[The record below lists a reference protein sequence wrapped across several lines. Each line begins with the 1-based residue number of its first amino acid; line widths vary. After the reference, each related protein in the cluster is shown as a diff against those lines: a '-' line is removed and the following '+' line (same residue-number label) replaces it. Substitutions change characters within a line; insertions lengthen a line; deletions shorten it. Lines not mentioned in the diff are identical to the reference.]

1 MKVAE
6 LFVEL
11 GFAVKG
17 EDKLKGFEASLISA
31 AAAAKSLVA
40 ELTTLAGLKPPQQ
53 VAAAPTAAQQ
63 VAAAPTTAQP
73 VAAPSGVLPPILA
86 PQTAIPPSTAASP
99 GAAINQSLKSFGV
112 FAKQLLG
119 LGSLAVILRQLGSA
133 LVDMTKSTIKT
144 SFATDKFGKAT
155 GLSREELLK
164 WQYAAGKSDVSPESI
179 RDNLSNL
186 AQRAFEM
193 RYLGQHQEAA
203 SLLTGWGLDMQLS
216 PDKLLEQFG
225 KRFANS
231 SLNEALMI
239 AKVAGIS
246 PDVAYMMHANK
257 GVIPTR
263 PPGEALSAE
272 QQLAVMKAGTALNNL
287 GTSISALKDKAIAE
301 LAVNFMDLGKG
312 LSLVSSFFLGDGGR
326 LLSATL
332 LALSAFNAQ
341 AVATPALP
349 AQRNSG
355 QPSAT
360 TYNVTNNN
368 QIDGARDPNMVARE
382 ISEASYQAPKN
393 TGP

>member
-40 ELTTLAGLKPPQQ
+40 ELTTLADLKPSQQ
-53 VAAAPTAAQQ
+53 GTAAQQ
-63 VAAAPTTAQP
+63 VAAASTTAQQ

-272 QQLAVMKAGTALNNL
+272 QQSAVMKAGTALNNL

-349 AQRNSG
+349 TQTNSELTS
-355 QPSAT
+355 Q
-360 TYNVTNNN
+360 TNNTTN
-368 QIDGARDPNMVARE
+368 NIIVNGARDSNIVADAVVK
-382 ISEASYQAPKN
+382 ASSQAPKN

>member
-11 GFAVKG
+11 GFVVKG

-31 AAAAKSLVA
+31 ADAAKSLVA
-40 ELTTLAGLKPPQQ
+40 SLAQLAGLKLPQQ
-53 VAAAPTAAQQ
+53 GTASSTTPAQT
-63 VAAAPTTAQP
+63 VT
-73 VAAPSGVLPPILA
+73 
-86 PQTAIPPSTAASP
+86 PSTGVPPKP
-99 GAAINQSLKSFGV
+99 GNEAFIGPLPLSAKQEKAFAKQEKALDKSNKSFGV

-119 LGSLAVILRQLGSA
+119 LGSLAIILKQLGSA
-133 LVDMTKSTIKT
+133 LVAATKAAIKT

-155 GLSREELLK
+155 GLSRDELLK
-164 WQYAAGKSDVSPESI
+164 WQYAADKSDVSPESI

-193 RYLGQHQEAA
+193 KYLGQHQEAA
-203 SLLTGWGLDMQLS
+203 SLLTGWGLDMQQS

-257 GVIPTR
+257 GTIPTR
-263 PPGEALSAE
+263 PPGEGLNVE
-272 QQLAVMKAGTALNNL
+272 QQTALMEFGKDINNFWTRI
-287 GTSISALKDKAIAE
+287 GALTNKAIAE
-301 LAVNFMDLGKG
+301 LTISFTDLFKSISFSSG
-312 LSLVSSFFLGDGGR
+312 LLYGNLP
-326 LLSATL
+326 T
-332 LALSAFNAQ
+332 LSAFNAQ

-349 AQRNSG
+349 AQINSG
-355 QPSAT
+355 QRNET
-360 TYNVTNNN
+360 NNNVTNN
-368 QIDGARDPNMVARE
+368 ILIPGASDKKGIAQE
-382 ISEASYQAPKN
+382 IVDASYQASKN
-393 TGP
+393 IGP

>member
-40 ELTTLAGLKPPQQ
+40 ELTTLADIKPPQQ
-53 VAAAPTAAQQ
+53 
-63 VAAAPTTAQP
+63 
-73 VAAPSGVLPPILA
+73 G
-86 PQTAIPPSTAASP
+86 TAASQTTPARTATPSIGVPPKP
-99 GAAINQSLKSFGV
+99 GSEAFIGPLPLSAKQEKALAKQEKALDKSNRGFGV

-119 LGSLAVILRQLGSA
+119 LGSLAIILKQLGSA
-133 LVDMTKSTIKT
+133 LVEATKSAIKT
-144 SFATDKFGKAT
+144 SFETDKFGKAT
-155 GLSREELLK
+155 SLSRDELLK

-193 RYLGQHQEAA
+193 KYLGQHQEAA
-203 SLLTGWGLDMQLS
+203 SLLTGWGLDMQQS

-263 PPGEALSAE
+263 PPGEGLNVE
-272 QQLAVMKAGTALNNL
+272 QQ
-287 GTSISALKDKAIAE
+287 SALMEAGKDINSFFTRIGALTNKIIAE
-301 LAVNFMDLGKG
+301 LTISFTDLFKSISLSSG
-312 LSLVSSFFLGDGGR
+312 LLYGNLP
-326 LLSATL
+326 T
-332 LALSAFNAQ
+332 LSAFNAQ

>member
-1 MKVAE
+1 M
-6 LFVEL
+6 
-11 GFAVKG
+11 
-17 EDKLKGFEASLISA
+17 
-31 AAAAKSLVA
+31 
-40 ELTTLAGLKPPQQ
+40 
-53 VAAAPTAAQQ
+53 
-63 VAAAPTTAQP
+63 
-73 VAAPSGVLPPILA
+73 
-86 PQTAIPPSTAASP
+86 
-99 GAAINQSLKSFGV
+99 
-112 FAKQLLG
+112 
-119 LGSLAVILRQLGSA
+119 RQLGSA
-133 LVDMTKSTIKT
+133 LVDMTKTTIKT

-312 LSLVSSFFLGDGGR
+312 LSLVSSFFLGDGGK
-326 LLSATL
+326 LLSGTL

-360 TYNVTNNN
+360 TVNVTNNN